1 MNIDD
6 SFKTLKREN
15 LKIFCKIKF
24 SNEKQYHNR

>member
-15 LKIFCKIKF
+15 LKIFYKIKF